1 MQNGRET
8 LKHAKK
14 LYQYLS
20 WCFIIVFSWGANVLN
35 LGTLNLIV

>member
-20 WCFIIVFSWGANVLN
+20 WCFIVFSWGANVLN